1 LPHTAGEFE
10 LSDISHRENH
20 PLANIFIEKLIS
32 MGFSER
38 IANRALAASD
48 GDEVAAM
55 TMLFD
60 CPEALHLDS
69 DEEEQHLTGSIAGV
83 GSIVAAKRKLP
94 SVFLPPSGLEIISHV
109 DLSFNALTQPKRGS
123 FGTVHECIWRGARVA
138 VKQPNVISL
147 TPRDQMR
154 FERELKTAA
163 KIRGPNV
170 VQLYAAC
177 LEVGHLALVME
188 WVDESLNERLRR
200 SEPLSKEK
208 RIRIAVDIASA
219 LKYLHSENIIHR
231 DIKGHNVMIDSNGVA
246 KLSDF
251 GMSTLADHQAS
262 LSAEYS
268 VKDAF
273 TLAFAAPELI
283 ESGGRSF
290 SACTDVYA
298 FGVLMWE
305 LMGNGE
311 APYPGVPGPFIPDLV
326 RRGER
331 PIVQAAA
338 ATEFGPTYVKLM
350 AECWCS
356 DASARP
362 SISQIYSVLSGI
374 GAATANP
381 WGQMQ
386 VTPPD
391 FTPFTNSLR
400 ECCCIGFNGNVPD
413 DMLDAMV
420 AAVEAFVSQNANI
433 RQLISQVGLTELE
446 AQCIAMY
453 TYSNHPGA
461 SYSQKLY
468 AEYNRAFYLRDAEA
482 VERWYNFSHFFL
494 SGLAKIP
501 GQECVVYRG
510 LDKPLTHISSHYI
523 PGAHVCWNSLSSTTT
538 DREGTM
544 RSFGNAAS
552 GSIAGTF
559 VEIRALNAK
568 NINVLSLVPSEKEL
582 VLLPNSVFRVISAVS
597 FTRVQQLQGLA
608 ALPSGVD
615 LIVLQQLY

>member
-1 LPHTAGEFE
+1 VADVG
-10 LSDISHRENH
+10 LSVKAISE
-20 PLANIFIEKLIS
+20 
-32 MGFSER
+32 
-38 IANRALAASD
+38 
-48 GDEVAAM
+48 
-55 TMLFD
+55 
-60 CPEALHLDS
+60 
-69 DEEEQHLTGSIAGV
+69 
-83 GSIVAAKRKLP
+83 KRKASP
-94 SVFLPPSGLEIISHV
+94 VFVPPSGLEIISHA

-123 FGTVHECIWRGARVA
+123 FGTVRECIWRGARVA
-138 VKQPNVISL
+138 VKQPNVTSL

-154 FERELKTAA
+154 FERELETAA

-177 LEVGHLALVME
+177 LEVGHFALVME

-219 LKYLHSENIIHR
+219 LMYLHSENIIHR

-311 APYPGVPGPFIPDLV
+311 APYPGVPCPFIPDLV

-331 PIVQAAA
+331 PKIQAAA
-338 ATEFGPTYVKLM
+338 ATQFGPTYVKLM
-350 AECWCS
+350 TECWCT

-362 SISQIYSVLSGI
+362 SISQIYSLLSGI

-381 WGQMQ
+381 WGRMQ
-386 VTPPD
+386 VTPTD
-391 FTPFTNSLR
+391 FVPFASSLR
-400 ECCCIGFNGNVPD
+400 QCCCLGFNGSVPD

-420 AAVEAFVSQNANI
+420 AIVEAFVSQNANL
-433 RQLISQVGLTELE
+433 RQFMSQVGLTELE

-468 AEYNRAFYLRDAEA
+468 AEYNRAFYLRDAGA
-482 VERWYNFSHFFL
+482 VERWNNFSHYFL

-523 PGAHVCWNSLSSTTT
+523 PGAHVCWNSLSSTTI
-538 DREGTM
+538 DKDGTM

-568 NINVLSLVPSEKEL
+568 NINILSLVPSEKEL

-597 FTRVQQLQGLA
+597 FSHVQQLQGLA
-608 ALPSGVD
+608 AMPSGVD
-615 LIVLQQLY
+615 LIVLQQLA